1 MKKLLISAS
10 VVLLLLCSFALVVS
24 AEDCAHKDNWELK
37 FGEADILGYW
47 EAINVC
53 PDCGL
58 VLKDEFCEPLITSR
72 GYSFYVDSFSQSF
85 YLNRK
90 MIEKY
95 EGYTGEK
102 LNFGLVAGVT
112 EQVGFNPVNSDGTLA
127 NENGILSS
135 FAESEFNI
143 IDIKITNLPSASYN
157 TKVTA
162 CMYVIRGGDVIYIDG
177 SKLGEKMTGVSYS
190 GIVDAIENGET
201 PTGIEYN
208 SEFRKLTAEE
218 LGLVFGMYW
227 KSDTG
232 TKFAERQAEA
242 SLKPQNFASTR
253 MFTRAELPSG
263 SYVVVAKAWKFRAE
277 LWSTDEN
284 GTIVKT
290 GTRPDSKEAGTYQI
304 DTLWLGK
311 SDGVNGDY
319 GEFKYMA
326 FNVNDANGGNALSMS
341 PEGIAEVLQIYVPVN
356 TKVAT
361 STYEKTNDVS
371 VEGLKLL
378 EWDTTTLLKHKY
390 HNNTSQGPTGT
401 GTNNAFYTT
410 SAFTK
415 ETLPVGS
422 VIEINADWLYRA
434 EYWVNSAKVSTRG
447 GMVST
452 YRIVVTEEYW
462 DGISERAF
470 NISRTTNESLSS
482 YTWDEVASVFKIYVP
497 VN

>member
-24 AEDCAHKDNWELK
+24 AEDCAHQDNWELK

-162 CMYVIRGGDVIYIDG
+162 CMFVIRGDDVIYIDG
-177 SKLGEKMTGVSYS
+177 SKFGEKMTGVSYS

-208 SEFRKLTAEE
+208 SEYRKLTAEE
-218 LGLVFGMYW
+218 LGLVYAQYW
-227 KSDTG
+227 NSTSSTQRYTTNNDPP
-232 TKFAERQAEA
+232 KFV
-242 SLKPQNFASTR
+242 STR
-253 MFTRAELPSG
+253 MLTRDELPSG
-263 SYVVVAKAWKFRAE
+263 SYIVVSSG
-277 LWSTDEN
+277 WSVRPEIWLKDEN
-284 GTIVKT
+284 GNPKKQTSRYSAK
-290 GTRPDSKEAGTYQI
+290 GAGTYYVK
-304 DTLWLGK
+304 DLWR
-311 SDGVNGDY
+311 DGETTQSDY
-319 GEFKYMA
+319 GYMA
-326 FNVNDANGGNALSMS
+326 FNISSDKGGYLNQGMT
-341 PEGIAEVLQIYVPVN
+341 PEGIASVLQIYVPAN

-361 STYEKTNDVS
+361 NTYEKTNDVS
-371 VEGLKLL
+371 VEGLKLV
-378 EWDTTTLLKHKY
+378 EWQDGDLKNGQYWYNTHSTEVQSG
-390 HNNTSQGPTGT
+390 NNNFCATPK
-401 GTNNAFYTT
+401 
-410 SAFTK
+410 FTP

-422 VIEINADWLYRA
+422 VIEIADGWMYRA
-434 EYWVNSAKVSTRG
+434 EYWNKIDSKAGSRG
-447 GMVST
+447 PLVST
-452 YRIVVTEEYW
+452 YRILVTEDFW
-462 DGISERAF
+462 SGIAAKGF
-470 NISRTTNESLSS
+470 TISRLDGSSLKGYDIDVLES
-482 YTWDEVASVFKIYVP
+482 AIKIYVP